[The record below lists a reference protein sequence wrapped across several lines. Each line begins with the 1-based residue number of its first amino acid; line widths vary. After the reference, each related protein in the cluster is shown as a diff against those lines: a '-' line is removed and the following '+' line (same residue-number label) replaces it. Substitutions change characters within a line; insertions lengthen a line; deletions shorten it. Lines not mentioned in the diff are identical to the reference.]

1 MRIKK
6 SILITL
12 CAGFL
17 LTGCSGFLTGKTN
30 RQSPTALNADTPSH
44 LVQVHWSQASG
55 ARIDEKA
62 RQRFTIGASSG
73 QYFIAGTN
81 GRISS
86 IGSNGALVWSKQ
98 FEPLSTGVEA
108 GNGLVLVGNQK
119 AELIALS
126 SQTGEERWRQP
137 LYGNLIAT
145 PLVHNG
151 VVVAISDGGAVEA
164 FDSTTGELKWG
175 YMMLHTS
182 FAMAGAAKPVSLGND
197 VLVANDWGQ
206 VIRLNS
212 QNGEVVWGVK
222 TARSQ
227 GSSLLANMLD
237 IDSEP
242 LVVEN
247 DIYVASIT
255 QGVSRLSTSGQLRW
269 RKGAG
274 NFAGL
279 AYLNST
285 VISVED
291 EGRIVG
297 LSAQDGQEQWENRQ
311 LLGRGL
317 TKPAVIGNRFVVG
330 DFEGYIHLLEGGSGH
345 LLGSTKVANGP
356 FLPDSLV
363 QGNGVLLQTLAGQ
376 LYRISF

>member
-6 SILITL
+6 SIVILL

-30 RQSPTALNADTPSH
+30 RLPPTELNADIPSH
-44 LVQVHWSQASG
+44 LVQVNWAQASSVK
-55 ARIDEKA
+55 IDEKA

-73 QYFIAGTN
+73 QYFIAGAN
-81 GRISS
+81 GGVSGIS
-86 IGSNGALVWSKQ
+86 SNGALLWSKKL
-98 FEPLSTGVEA
+98 EPLSAGVEA
-108 GNGLVLVGNQK
+108 GNGLVLVGNKK

-126 SQTGEERWRQP
+126 SQTGEERWRRS

-145 PLVHNG
+145 PLLHNG
-151 VVVAISDGGAVEA
+151 VVVAVSDGGAVEA
-164 FDSTTGELKWG
+164 FDSSTGEPKWG

-182 FAMAGAAKPVSLGND
+182 FAMAGAAKPVPLGD
-197 VLVANDWGQ
+197 DLLVANDWGQ

-212 QNGEVVWGVK
+212 QTGEVLWGVK

-242 LVVEN
+242 LVVGN

-255 QGVSRLSTSGQLRW
+255 QGVSHLSTSGQLRW
-269 RKGAG
+269 RRGAG

-279 AYLNST
+279 AYLNNT

-297 LSAQDGQEQWENRQ
+297 LSSQDGSEQWENRQ
-311 LLGRGL
+311 LMGRGL
-317 TKPAVIGNRFVVG
+317 TKPAVVGNRFVVG
-330 DFEGYIHLLEGGSGH
+330 DFEGYVHLLEGGSGR
-345 LLGSTKVANGP
+345 LLGSTKVASGP
-356 FLPDSLV
+356 FLPDSLS

-376 LYRISF
+376 LYRVSF